1 MSNQFFDIDLL
12 QLKKFLNQKLGLN
25 FLENQEKELVRKMES
40 AAEKFG
46 YSDLNTFINWLYEKD
61 LNKDQ
66 IGKLA
71 CHLTIGETYFMREK
85 KGFDFLEQIYL
96 PGLINK
102 RFGSDKRVRIWCAGC
117 ATGEEAYSL
126 AITLSQSIPDLK
138 QWKISILAS
147 DINLDFLEKAKTAV
161 YTKWSF
167 RNNTPEFIHRYF
179 TCPEPGKFQV
189 IPEIRKMVT
198 FIPFNLA
205 SDSYAELNANMP
217 AFDIVFC
224 RNVLIYFSAKGA
236 LKVTNQIFDVL
247 ATGGILVVSPVE
259 VSGMIS
265 PKFDTIN
272 YAGFTIYHK
281 GIVNKE
287 MKTSSVGSIEKLKQ
301 NGLENK
307 EQITISPRNSLHLPI
322 QPPIQKTEYREKA
335 PQITASEE
343 SKKILS
349 IFETAKK
356 LYDQRKFDETE
367 GILNQYINETGQS
380 DEKSLLLLAKVK
392 ANMGKLNEAEFL
404 CKKNLMINK
413 LNPNIYYLLA
423 TIMQEQGDDE
433 KAISFL
439 KMALYLNPDF
449 VLAHFLHG
457 TLCLKSGNTSV
468 GNKSFKSA
476 LSGLAKFSSDDIL
489 PESDGIT
496 AGRFKEIIQSITI

>member
-1 MSNQFFDIDLL
+1 MNNLFIDIDLL
-12 QLKKFLNQKLGLN
+12 QLRKFLNLKLGLN
-25 FLENQEKELVRKMES
+25 FLENQEKELVRKMEF

-46 YSDLNTFINWLYEKD
+46 FPNLSTFTQWLYEKE
-61 LNKDQ
+61 LSNDQ
-66 IGKLA
+66 IGELA

-102 RFGSDKRVRIWCAGC
+102 RFGTDKRVRIWCAGC

-126 AITLSQSIPDLK
+126 AITLSNSIPDLK
-138 QWKISILAS
+138 QWKISIIAS
-147 DINLDFLEKAKTAV
+147 DINRNFLEKAKKAV

-167 RNNTPEFIHRYF
+167 RNNTPDFIHRYF

-189 IPEIRKMVT
+189 KPEIRQMVT

-205 SDSYAELNANMP
+205 NDSYAELNANMP
-217 AFDIVFC
+217 AFDIIFC
-224 RNVLIYFSAKGA
+224 RNVLIYFSIKGA

-281 GIVNKE
+281 GIANKE
-287 MKTSSVGSIEKLKQ
+287 FKTPSITAFEKPKY
-301 NGLENK
+301 NGTETK
-307 EQITISPRNSLHLPI
+307 KQITIQPQVFSQKPI
-322 QPPIQKTEYREKA
+322 QLPIQKTIDQKITPPIQASDKTKIILPNFEKA
-335 PQITASEE
+335 KE
-343 SKKILS
+343 
-349 IFETAKK
+349 
-356 LYDQRKFDETE
+356 LYDQGKFDETE
-367 GILNQYINETGQS
+367 EILNQCIDETGQS

-392 ANMGKLNEAEFL
+392 ANLGKLEEAELL
-404 CKKNLMINK
+404 CKKTIEMNK

-433 KAISFL
+433 NAMSFL
-439 KMALYLNPDF
+439 KSALYLNPDF
-449 VLAHFLHG
+449 VLAHFLYG
-457 TLCLKSGNTSV
+457 TLCLKSGNTLA
-468 GNKSFKSA
+468 GNKSFKNA